1 MTTPCTLSLLF
12 KITLLLGLRSRH
24 RRLETLARDCLVDQ
38 LGWMSGAEF
47 ARHAAMSANLPGLR
61 GLTLVCATGMHL
73 RGLGGAL
80 AASAGYIGPG
90 LVCAALLAWL
100 WHFMADAPWFA
111 AGLRGV
117 LTVSPAICLYAGLH
131 LLFTAT
137 GRKPLAWALA
147 TAAGLL
153 FFIGLKPFSML
164 MGGAVLGVLLT
175 PDPAGADPEAAD
187 CCESKPYPWGAALAA
202 ALPLAAA
209 AGLCV
214 FLDASLGRLM
224 LWTGKAGLFSLGG
237 FGLYPLLFADMVRL
251 RQWLDPVH
259 FSQAMTLVD
268 AIPGPYAGG
277 ALLLGARALGV
288 AGLLAA
294 AAGAFLPTLLMAVA
308 VQPVR
313 GAVAASRWAP
323 KALGGVS
330 AVLAGL
336 CLGLGGQMIS
346 VLQVAPGWDTLR
358 IALVA
363 GALATLLMRN
373 HPGIVLG
380 AAFLAGVALL

>member
-1 MTTPCTLSLLF
+1 MTTPCTLPLLF
-12 KITLLLGLRSRH
+12 RITLLLGLRSRH
-24 RRLETLARDCLVDQ
+24 RRLETLLRNCLVEQ
-38 LGWMSGAEF
+38 LGWMSDADF
-47 ARHAAMSANLPGLR
+47 AQHAAMSANLPGLR
-61 GLTLVCATGMHL
+61 GLTLVCASGIHL

-90 LVCAALLAWL
+90 LVCAALLAGL
-100 WHFMADAPWFA
+100 WHIQGGAPWFA

-117 LTVSPAICLYAGLH
+117 LVVSPAICLYAGLH
-131 LLFTAT
+131 MLFTAT

-147 TAAGLL
+147 AAAGLL

-175 PDPAGADPEAAD
+175 PDPAGPAPGTD
-187 CCESKPYPWGAALAA
+187 CCCEAKPYPWGTALAA
-202 ALPLAAA
+202 ALPLAVA
-209 AGLCV
+209 AGLCAL
-214 FLDASLGRLM
+214 LDASLGRLM

-237 FGLYPLLFADMVRL
+237 FGLYPLLFADLVRL

-259 FSQAMTLVD
+259 FAQAMTLVD
-268 AIPGPYAGG
+268 AIPGPYGGG
-277 ALLLGARALGV
+277 ALLLGARALGLG
-288 AGLLAA
+288 GLLAA
-294 AAGAFLPTLLMAVA
+294 AAGAFLPTLVMAVA

-313 GAVAASRWAP
+313 GAVAACKWAP

-336 CLGLGGQMIS
+336 CLGLGAQLIS
-346 VLQVAPGWDTLR
+346 VLQMAPGWDTLR
-358 IALVA
+358 IALAA
-363 GALATLLMRN
+363 GAFVTLLMRN

-380 AAFLAGVALL
+380 AAFLAGATLL